1 MVLHELDLIREA
13 VSGLSVGGGGGDGGG
28 DGQQQV
34 TTWRPSTTPVTI
46 PRRKR
51 GCGWNGDVQQKG
63 QFVALGSRIPCPAW
77 HALVCVFLFFA
88 SVRNSGRGGVVAWK
102 MGQTP
107 VDRHTNFL
115 CRRVFLASHLMT
127 ITTFQPV
134 VCEREREKEDWGKKI
149 CGRWW
154 WRGGVLAAACGGIIV
169 YFGHDMEEEEERWGE
184 GKTGG
189 GFFLDDGGECG
200 RDDDDGGDGGWL
212 LAAGPPPL
220 LLLLLLLLLRILG
233 TNTHSHI
240 RVYSRRHTCPA
251 QLRSFWW

>member
-13 VSGLSVGGGGGDGGG
+13 VSGLCVGGGGGDGGG

-88 SVRNSGRGGVVAWK
+88 SVRNSGGGGCGCVENGTDPCGPAYE
-102 MGQTP
+102 
-107 VDRHTNFL
+107 FS

-134 VCEREREKEDWGKKI
+134 VCEREREKKKI
-149 CGRWW
+149 GGR
-154 WRGGVLAAACGGIIV
+154 RYVV
-169 YFGHDMEEEEERWGE
+169 
-184 GKTGG
+184 GG
-189 GFFLDDGGECG
+189 GGEEACLQQRVEVLLFILVMTWRRRRRDGGRERRVVVFFLMMGGSV
-200 RDDDDGGDGGWL
+200 GGMMMMVGME
-212 LAAGPPPL
+212 AGCL
-220 LLLLLLLLLRILG
+220 LLG
-233 TNTHSHI
+233 
-240 RVYSRRHTCPA
+240 RRRCYCCCCCCCY
-251 QLRSFWW
+251 